1 MQVFREDKC
10 RVCLRLAKQQCF
22 FFLSSL
28 CLRVLLVATGLW
40 VPNEISFVGSDLVDG
55 YESMSTNAEDYRNQA
70 VLILGKGNAAFETAQ
85 NLLGKAAV
93 VHMISTNAVRLAWQT
108 HYVGDVRYCFS
119 ATLTFPYS
127 MHREWTLYQAVV
139 DQIWVCYG
147 CVMGERAMFCS
158 LQNANRPP
166 GRKCSSTRLAT
177 RTALCISIEHNLSPC
192 QPMSQNRHLVRATVD
207 AGKNTT

>member
-1 MQVFREDKC
+1 MFEEELGLKVRYGVDIERIRAVQSQAERSYVLTDQHASEYTC
-10 RVCLRLAKQQCF
+10 RYFEKINVMFDLQNSSVL
-22 FFLSSL
+22 FLSSL

-40 VPNEISFVGSDLVDG
+40 VPNEISFVGSDLVEG

-119 ATLTFPYS
+119 ATLTFQTFP
-127 MHREWTLYQAVV
+127 
-139 DQIWVCYG
+139 I
-147 CVMGERAMFCS
+147 
-158 LQNANRPP
+158 
-166 GRKCSSTRLAT
+166 
-177 RTALCISIEHNLSPC
+177 
-192 QPMSQNRHLVRATVD
+192 
-207 AGKNTT
+207 

>member
-1 MQVFREDKC
+1 MQNSSV
-10 RVCLRLAKQQCF
+10 L
-22 FFLSSL
+22 FLSPLSL
-28 CLRVLLVATGLW
+28 SLRVLLVATGLW
-40 VPNEISFVGSDLVDG
+40 VPNEISFVGSDLVEG

-119 ATLTFPYS
+119 ATLPFQTFPVRCTGNGPYI
-127 MHREWTLYQAVV
+127 RQLWTR
-139 DQIWVCYG
+139 YG
-147 CVMGERAMFCS
+147 STMGERAMFCS

-166 GRKCSSTRLAT
+166 GRKCSCTRLAT
-177 RTALCISIEHNLSPC
+177 RTAGARCISIKHNLS
-192 QPMSQNRHLVRATVD
+192 L
-207 AGKNTT
+207 